1 MSTLI
6 GANTTASD
14 KQPPLV
20 LVIEDDRTTRILLR
34 RAMEKEGYRV
44 AESADGKLGLADY
57 TRLQPDIVL
66 LDAVMPVMD
75 GFTCCEQM
83 QMLGDGDSTPVLMIT
98 SLDDPQSVD
107 RAFEAGA
114 ADYVTKPIHW
124 TVLRQR
130 VRRLIRQ
137 AHLYRQMEAANRE
150 LQRLA
155 CVDGLTGVANRR
167 RFDEILEREWLRLA
181 RERQPLS
188 LILCDVDFFKAY
200 NDTYGH
206 IAGDKCLQQ
215 VAGAISQAVRR
226 PADLVARYGGEE
238 FAVVLPQTDSA
249 GAVHVAEQIRINVA
263 ALGIAQGQLQGGQP
277 RGGAATGGA
286 ATVGRPYGG
295 DLVTLSLGVATV
307 IPLPNSTPAVL
318 IASADKAL
326 YHAKACGR
334 NRAVLMQ

>member
-6 GANTTASD
+6 GANTTPSVSE
-14 KQPPLV
+14 PPLV
-20 LVIEDDRTTRILLR
+20 LVIEDDRTTRMLLR

-44 AESADGKLGLADY
+44 AEAADGKQGLADY

-75 GFTCCEQM
+75 GFTCCEQVRL
-83 QMLGDGDSTPVLMIT
+83 LGDGDSTPVLMIT

-130 VRRLIRQ
+130 VRRLIHQ

-155 CVDGLTGVANRR
+155 SVDGLTGVANRR
-167 RFDEILEREWLRLA
+167 RFDEMLECEWLRLA
-181 RERQPLS
+181 RDRQPLS

-206 IAGDKCLQQ
+206 IAGDRCLQL
-215 VAGAISQAVRR
+215 VAGAISQAVRH

-238 FAVVLPQTDSA
+238 FAVVLPHTDSA
-249 GAVHVAEQIRINVA
+249 GAVHVAEQIRMNVA
-263 ALGIAQGQLQGGQP
+263 ALGIV
-277 RGGAATGGA
+277 RGAAAAGVATGGA
-286 ATVGRPYGG
+286 ATSGRPYG
-295 DLVTLSLGVATV
+295 DRLVTLSLGVATA
-307 IPLPNSTPAVL
+307 IPLPHSTPAVL
-318 IASADKAL
+318 IASADRAL
-326 YHAKACGR
+326 YDAKASGR
-334 NRAVLMQ
+334 NCAVLMQ

>member
-6 GANTTASD
+6 GTNTTASVSE
-14 KQPPLV
+14 PPLV

-34 RAMEKEGYRV
+34 RAMEKDGYRV
-44 AESADGKLGLADY
+44 AEAADGKQGLADY

-66 LDAVMPVMD
+66 LDAMMPVMD
-75 GFTCCEQM
+75 GFACCEQVRL
-83 QMLGDGDSTPVLMIT
+83 LGDGDRTPVLMIT

-155 CVDGLTGVANRR
+155 SVDGLTGVANRR
-167 RFDEILEREWLRLA
+167 QFDEILEREWLRLA

-206 IAGDKCLQQ
+206 IAGDKCLQL
-215 VAGAISQAVRR
+215 VAGAISRTVRR
-226 PADLVARYGGEE
+226 AADLVARYGGEE
-238 FAVVLPQTDSA
+238 FAVVLPHTDSA

-263 ALGIAQGQLQGGQP
+263 ALGIARGQLR
-277 RGGAATGGA
+277 RGKVMKGAATE
-286 ATVGRPYGG
+286 GRPHCG
-295 DLVTLSLGVATV
+295 DPVTLSLGVATA
-307 IPLPNSTPAVL
+307 IPLPNLAPALL
-318 IASADKAL
+318 IAAADKAL
-326 YHAKACGR
+326 YDAKASGR
-334 NRAVLMQ
+334 NRTVLIQ